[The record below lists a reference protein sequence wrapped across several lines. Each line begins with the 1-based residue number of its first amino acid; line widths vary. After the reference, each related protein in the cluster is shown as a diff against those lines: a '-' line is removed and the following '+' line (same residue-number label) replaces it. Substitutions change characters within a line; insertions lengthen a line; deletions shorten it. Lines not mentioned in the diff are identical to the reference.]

1 MIYAANFKTNHTR
14 ASTRTYLQHLDS
26 FLQFQNESLQ
36 CFVFPP
42 LTAIDAFYNKR
53 VKVGVQNA
61 YPVQSGAVTGEVGL
75 EQLQEFN
82 VKSIIIGHSERREVL
97 GETQEAIAKK
107 YEYFKS
113 QGFTI
118 IYCVGE
124 PLEVRQAGDLQEYLL
139 GQFEGIDTSYE
150 NLIVAYEPIWAIGT
164 GVSAEPKMIEQTH
177 MMVKKMIDAKPLLYG
192 GSVKPESAAQIMALE
207 GVDGV
212 LVGSASLDVESF
224 QQIIANSLV

>member
-1 MIYAANFKTNHTR
+1 
-14 ASTRTYLQHLDS
+14 LQHLDS
-26 FLQFQNESLQ
+26 FLQFQSESLQ

-61 YPVQSGAVTGEVGL
+61 YPVESGAVTGEVGV
-75 EQLQEFN
+75 EQLREFG
-82 VKSIIIGHSERREVL
+82 VDSIIIGHSERREIL
-97 GETQEAIAKK
+97 GETQAAIAKK
-107 YEYFKS
+107 YEFFKS
-113 QGFTI
+113 KGFTI
-118 IYCVGE
+118 VYCFGE

-164 GVSAEPKMIEQTH
+164 GVSADSETIQQTH
-177 MMVKKMIDAKPLLYG
+177 MMVKKMIDNKPLLYG
-192 GSVKPESAAQIMALE
+192 GSVKPESASEILTLE